1 MLFHRLLLRKR
12 PTHPFPE
19 PSNETFRLLANPD
32 IPFASICRY
41 VDSDVNPII
50 NEARILESRVYVQRG
65 APVAPHRRIVL
76 RIREKR
82 GACFWL
88 LLDRMPTSKM
98 ALIKGIG
105 MTPANDRVSSGLGL
119 RFQQPEQLWLII

>member
-1 MLFHRLLLRKR
+1 MLKAPVTSPNRLSRSLSRK
-12 PTHPFPE
+12 PPIHPFPE

-65 APVAPHRRIVL
+65 APVAPHLSHRTV
-76 RIREKR
+76 ES
-82 GACFWL
+82 C
-88 LLDRMPTSKM
+88 
-98 ALIKGIG
+98 
-105 MTPANDRVSSGLGL
+105 
-119 RFQQPEQLWLII
+119 